1 MCIYVH
7 AYTSDHAS
15 LETFSFR
22 KVISKLM
29 ESCNDHHEND
39 IDNSNYQFLSAY
51 YVQWIILIT
60 LCVLTQSV
68 RFVKCKDSN
77 LYNNNISEISFTEE
91 ETKYRERKL
100 FVQAFTA
107 KSIQTE

>member
-1 MCIYVH
+1 MNNTYHFVCI
-7 AYTSDHAS
+7 
-15 LETFSFR
+15 
-22 KVISKLM
+22 
-29 ESCNDHHEND
+29 
-39 IDNSNYQFLSAY
+39 NS
-51 YVQWIILIT
+51 
-60 LCVLTQSV
+60 
-68 RFVKCKDSN
+68 SN